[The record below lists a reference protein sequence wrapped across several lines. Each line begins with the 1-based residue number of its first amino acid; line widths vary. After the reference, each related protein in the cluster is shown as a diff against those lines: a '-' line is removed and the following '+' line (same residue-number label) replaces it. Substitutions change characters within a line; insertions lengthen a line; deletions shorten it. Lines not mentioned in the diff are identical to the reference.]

1 MATNRN
7 AAIGFIFITILLD
20 VIGIGIIAP
29 VMPDLIS
36 QLKHVPTNEAASYG
50 SWLMSAYAIMQFIFA
65 PIIGGLSDR
74 FGRRKVLLFSLF
86 TFAIDYIFLAL
97 APTYEWLFVGRII
110 AGISGASFTTASA
123 YIADVSTTETRAKN
137 YGMLGAAFGI
147 GFIIG
152 PVIGGLLGRFGLRI
166 PFYGAA
172 VLCLIN
178 WLYGYFVL
186 PESLPEDKRRPF
198 DFKRSN
204 PFGAFKQI
212 KKYPALGWLMVAV
225 FLMYMA
231 SHAVQGHWSFFCK
244 YRFNWN
250 ETMIGYSLGMVGLM
264 VALVQGGMIR
274 FINPRLGNERSVYIG
289 LLLYTLG
296 LLLFAFANQ
305 SWMMFVILIPYCFG
319 GIAGPAFQSILA
331 GKVPPNA
338 QGEMQGILTS
348 LMSLTSIFGPPLM
361 NNLLLIFTRAN
372 APVHFPGAAFFV
384 GAIFML
390 GSSAAAYYSL
400 HKNKLRA
407 I

>member
-36 QLKHVPTNEAASYG
+36 LLKHVPANEAASYG
-50 SWLMSAYAIMQFIFA
+50 SWLMCAYAIMQFIFA

-74 FGRRKVLLFSLF
+74 FGRRKILLLSLF
-86 TFAIDYIFLAL
+86 TFAIDYVFMAL
-97 APTYEWLFVGRII
+97 APTYEWLFLGRII

-123 YIADVSTTETRAKN
+123 YIADVSTAETRAKN

-152 PVIGGLLGRFGLRI
+152 PVIGGLLGRFGMRV

-198 DFKRSN
+198 DIKRSN
-204 PFGAFKQI
+204 PFGAFKQMQ
-212 KKYPALGWLMVAV
+212 KYPSIGWMLVAV

-250 ETMIGYSLGMVGLM
+250 EAMIGYSLGMVGFM

-289 LLLYTLG
+289 LLLYALG
-296 LLLFAFANQ
+296 LFLFAFASQ

-319 GIAGPAFQSILA
+319 GIAGPAFQAILA

-348 LMSLTSIFGPPLM
+348 IMSLTSIFGPPLM
-361 NNLLLIFTRAN
+361 NYLLFFFTKDT
-372 APVHFPGAAFFV
+372 APVHFPGAAFLV
-384 GAIFML
+384 AAVFML
-390 GSSAAAYYSL
+390 GSSASAYYFL
-400 HKNKLRA
+400 HKKQASLV
-407 I
+407 